1 MGPFVGSERRPRAG
15 REEKVTRGLAVGNF
29 GCHHRGRIKQA
40 GNMEP
45 SVKHLDGGFLK
56 VPAAVS
62 TSCWA
67 GPAAWRRW
75 RTAGCPAASTQPR
88 ARWRLWRPDVAGP
101 PPLWRP
107 EDQSGE
113 ASRRFTKMAFNQ
125 EIHKVGFQT
134 TQCFSPALTY
144 FLFLSFSLLLK
155 LALHH
160 KFLLK

>member
-1 MGPFVGSERRPRAG
+1 MFKTKKKKLGPFVGSERRPRAG
-15 REEKVTRGLAVGNF
+15 REEKVTRGLGAGNF

-40 GNMEP
+40 GNLEP

-88 ARWRLWRPDVAGP
+88 ARWRLWRPDAAGP

-107 EDQSGE
+107 ADQSGE
-113 ASRRFTKMAFNQ
+113 ASRRFTKMDFKLRNAFPLHLL
-125 EIHKVGFQT
+125 ILAF
-134 TQCFSPALTY
+134 
-144 FLFLSFSLLLK
+144 FLFFR
-155 LALHH
+155 
-160 KFLLK
+160 FLYF